1 MSIQA
6 PVRRPAWLAGHRFP
20 GAVMAGRPALM
31 SARKSVLARGPDCVR
46 HVLAPCFRGS
56 QRGAVVTLI
65 GVNARGADAVSAT
78 VLPPFD
84 SPTFA
89 WGFFD
94 VQLGSLDVGLL
105 KAAE

>member
-1 MSIQA
+1 
-6 PVRRPAWLAGHRFP
+6 
-20 GAVMAGRPALM
+20 
-31 SARKSVLARGPDCVR
+31 
-46 HVLAPCFRGS
+46 
-56 QRGAVVTLI
+56 VTLI